1 MIKTPNLG
9 QRSFLF
15 LVRPARLER
24 AACGFEVRRSIR
36 LSYGRTQSHHT
47 KKWFQ
52 IQENQWGRKN

>member
-1 MIKTPNLG
+1 MSTHLN
-9 QRSFLF
+9 

-36 LSYGRTQSHHT
+36 LSYGRLVGYHT

-52 IQENQWGRKN
+52 LQENQEGREN